1 MLYLKGCLWAAWFW
15 TEGLDPGEYRP
26 LTQEEIERLKEHAGK
41 QKSSDI

>member
-1 MLYLKGCLWAAWFW
+1 MGSLVLD
-15 TEGLDPGEYRP
+15 EGLDPGEYRP